1 MSSRPSVRER
11 RLRDDSSRE
20 KVRAVGGGGSVGVG
34 VVIGLIGVEAG
45 RLGAGVVFGLIGAEA
60 GWLGVGAVEVAD
72 LLLEFT

>member
-11 RLRDDSSRE
+11 RLRDDSSSE

-34 VVIGLIGVEAG
+34 AVFGLIGVEAG
-45 RLGAGVVFGLIGAEA
+45 R
-60 GWLGVGAVEVAD
+60 LGVGAVEVAD